1 MAGIEQVVTVRYVRE
16 LVEEQEK
23 THREVSDILRQE
35 HPGVQGLSERSVRR
49 YCATNGIRRH
59 DSHLTRGAVDEVV
72 ASAAAEV
79 RVHVFSIFS
88 FGFVSYTISFLVVN
102 VLRFATSC
110 ELVVL
115 FTCVASLEASHN
127 ARR

>member
-1 MAGIEQVVTVRYVRE
+1 MTISINIILLPWHRGKGPGNALHSWRDLQKMAGVEEVVTLRYVSE

-35 HPGVQGLSERSVRR
+35 HPGVHGLSERSVRR

-59 DSHLTRGAVDEVV
+59 DSHLTRGTVDEVV

-79 RVHVFSIFS
+79 S
-88 FGFVSYTISFLVVN
+88 GYM
-102 VLRFATSC
+102 
-110 ELVVL
+110 
-115 FTCVASLEASHN
+115 
-127 ARR
+127 

>member
-35 HPGVQGLSERSVRR
+35 HPGVQGLSERSVHR

-79 RVHVFSIFS
+79 RVYVFNIFS

>member
-16 LVEEQEK
+16 HVEGQEK

-59 DSHLTRGAVDEVV
+59 DSHLTRGAVDEPKRWRFLTSRDEEPR
-72 ASAAAEV
+72 AKLCL
-79 RVHVFSIFS
+79 RNGCFSP
-88 FGFVSYTISFLVVN
+88 G
-102 VLRFATSC
+102 A
-110 ELVVL
+110 
-115 FTCVASLEASHN
+115 CV
-127 ARR
+127 

>member
-79 RVHVFSIFS
+79 RVHVFN
-88 FGFVSYTISFLVVN
+88 TFL
-102 VLRFATSC
+102 
-110 ELVVL
+110 
-115 FTCVASLEASHN
+115 
-127 ARR
+127 